1 MQDGCKRARR
11 TEPPGH
17 ITAVRIRSSWSATC
31 SGTVNNAP
39 PSSRPPWV
47 GSSVGGAKGARGEGG
62 AGRRRRIGSRCD
74 SLSHPTYRSIRR
86 ECTRV
91 QSRLIN
97 GERWNCAEEDRSRL
111 GGPTEL
117 SPFFFYFSFSFS
129 PSSFL
134 LSFRGETRRGNGTRH
149 VSARCQFA
157 SCFARNFAT
166 TFGKFLGWTFFFF
179 FFSNPRCDIDVSR
192 LRRGSSWL
200 SIRGYSIEY
209 RERRRR
215 KKFTSKDGTSV
226 NIQFYTWVLSNIFHF
241 SLQASSR
248 IRPCFWNFSFLY
260 SSSSSNFLRPHLEFF
275 LSLLFSHWFSLWF
288 TWVFVLRCRET
299 IRVRIQIDRDTHTE

>member
-179 FFSNPRCDIDVSR
+179 FESTLRYRRKSPATRIELTFDSRLLDWVSR
-192 LRRGSSWL
+192 KKKKKKIHFERWNVR
-200 SIRGYSIEY
+200 EY
-209 RERRRR
+209 PILYL
-215 KKFTSKDGTSV
+215 GIV
-226 NIQFYTWVLSNIFHF
+226 QHF
-241 SLQASSR
+241 SL
-248 IRPCFWNFSFLY
+248 F
-260 SSSSSNFLRPHLEFF
+260 SSSFFKDPTVFLKFF
-275 LSLLFSHWFSLWF
+275 IPILF
-288 TWVFVLRCRET
+288 
-299 IRVRIQIDRDTHTE
+299 